1 MIKKILIVSAAIIL
15 AGCASTFHHITPN
28 NEKVS
33 FSDPILEDTG
43 DKNLT
48 YVLIEKAVTSDDYRL
63 VEITKI
69 KPKISNTRQERIAFN
84 SNLTRYAVDFD
95 EYDFDTY
102 VDHQNYGQKTRV
114 MVCQGK
120 FRSVKTA
127 RYNPCTSAFSTAFI
141 PTSVTKAYVAGR
153 MPYEARKL
161 WDNPNYNN
169 KVVAVNPWSALAS
182 SGAIEK
188 LGIKKVEMK

>member
-1 MIKKILIVSAAIIL
+1 MIKKILLVSAALIL
-15 AGCASTFHHITPN
+15 SGCATSFHHITPN

-33 FSDPILEDTG
+33 YSDPILEDVG

-48 YVLIEKAVTSDDYRL
+48 YVLIEKAVTSDEYRL
-63 VEITKI
+63 VEITKN
-69 KPKISNTRQERIAFN
+69 KPRITNNRQERIAFN
-84 SNLTRYAVDFD
+84 SSLTRFAVDFD

-102 VDHQNYGQKTRV
+102 VDHQNYGQKTRI

-120 FRSVKTA
+120 YRSVKIN
-127 RYNPCTSAFSTAFI
+127 RYNPCTSAFSTPFI

-153 MPYEARKL
+153 MPFEARKL

-169 KVVAVNPWSALAS
+169 KVVTVNPWSALAS

-188 LGIKKVEMK
+188 LGIKRVEVK